1 MLDPDVTVQV
11 LSGDYAGF
19 THGGNFQGQSFMY
32 PDGLGLVG
40 SILGIPTGAVRLNTG
55 YAEQNPKRMLD

>member
-1 MLDPDVTVQV
+1 MQDLHTVVTSATIIYV
-11 LSGDYAGF
+11 S
-19 THGGNFQGQSFMY
+19 
-32 PDGLGLVG
+32 DGLALVG